1 MSNTEEILQT
11 GSSSELVD
19 CGVIPHPAPLR
30 EWPIL
35 AVLVGIQFV
44 HILDFTLMMPLGPQ
58 FMRLYGITPQQFA
71 LLVSIYTFSAGI
83 FGFIAAFIID
93 HFDRK
98 TTLVFMCAGFSVA
111 TLLCALSV
119 DYETLLAA
127 RAVAGAFGGVMG
139 ATVFSIIADII
150 PEYRRGAATGTVMS
164 SFSIASVIG
173 VPSGLL
179 LAEITDWRAP
189 FILLTIMGLL
199 VTIAALRILPPV
211 RGHLTHQ
218 RDRNPLRQFQKIFSN
233 TNHLVAFTLV
243 AMLMFAGFS
252 VIPFISPYMVVNVGM
267 READL
272 PYLYFFGGLSTFFSA
287 RMIGQLAD
295 RYGKRKIFCIVASF
309 SVIPIWLVTQLSNV
323 PLAQLLAVTTLFMVL
338 VTGRFVPA
346 MALITASV
354 APQVRGSFL
363 SFNSSIQQISA
374 GLATLMAGSIMG
386 VSATGEMTHFDT
398 VGIIAIIAT
407 IFCIYFSTKLRS
419 NEEIAMK

>member
-1 MSNTEEILQT
+1 MPNTEEILQT
-11 GSSSELVD
+11 GGSSELVD
-19 CGVIPHPAPLR
+19 CGVIPHPVPAR

-35 AVLVGIQFV
+35 AVLVSIQFI
-44 HILDFTLMMPLGPQ
+44 HILDFTIMMPLGPQ
-58 FMRLYGITPQQFA
+58 FMRLYEITPQQFA
-71 LLVSIYTFSAGI
+71 LLVSIYMFSAGI

-98 TTLVFMCAGFSVA
+98 ATLIVLCGGFSVA
-111 TLLCALSV
+111 TLLCALAV

-164 SFSIASVIG
+164 SFPITSVIG
-173 VPSGLL
+173 VPTGLF
-179 LAEITDWRAP
+179 LAEIMDWRAP
-189 FILLTIMGLL
+189 FVFLTIMGLL
-199 VTIAALRILPPV
+199 VIIAALRILPPV
-211 RGHLTHQ
+211 RGHLIHQ

-233 TNHLVAFTLV
+233 ANHLVAFILI
-243 AMLMFAGFS
+243 AMLMFAGFT

-267 READL
+267 SEADL
-272 PYLYFFGGLSTFFSA
+272 PYLYFFGGLSTFFA
-287 RMIGQLAD
+287 AHLIGQLAD
-295 RYGKRKIFCIVASF
+295 RYGKRRIFCIVAILSI
-309 SVIPIWLVTQLSNV
+309 IPIWLVTHLSKA
-323 PLAQLLAVTTLFMVL
+323 PIAQALAVTTLFMVL

-354 APQVRGSFL
+354 APHVRGSFM

-386 VSATGEMTHFDT
+386 VSVTGEMTHFDA
-398 VGIIAIIAT
+398 VGVIAIIAT
-407 IFCIYFSTKLRS
+407 VLCIYLSTKLRS
-419 NEEIAMK
+419 NEELTTK